1 MCNFTT
7 LSALLTQ
14 PRAVILP
21 CPLRSQKQK
30 QLYESASLCLQSIS
44 LTCIRPV
51 QLPRPLQQLLHPRPQ
66 RRLYVSKNF
75 SQSHICLSILDR
87 HNYRDYYNYWCIY
100 YNRDYCMFLG
110 VNSTAEKMLTR
121 IRHAQPQKQ
130 LLLQQQRLQ
139 LLHRQLLLQ
148 KATQKLKLLL

>member
-1 MCNFTT
+1 
-7 LSALLTQ
+7 
-14 PRAVILP
+14 
-21 CPLRSQKQK
+21 
-30 QLYESASLCLQSIS
+30 
-44 LTCIRPV
+44 
-51 QLPRPLQQLLHPRPQ
+51 
-66 RRLYVSKNF
+66 
-75 SQSHICLSILDR
+75 
-87 HNYRDYYNYWCIY
+87 
-100 YNRDYCMFLG
+100 MFLG